1 MYNKYLDVSNYGNL
15 YRSPSM
21 KSTGSNILHLTS
33 NLRASMRSK
42 LSHASHL
49 LLYGEEGRA
58 AKVTILVVLSIAFCW
73 LPYCAMTFYSLF
85 HKRNPPPPLWTFDLA
100 LICGLC
106 NTIFSPILYA
116 FRSKRVQRDVKKVFG
131 CKIFKVKSRRKMAI
145 NGSSNPKTLQRLKSL
160 SCPQLL
166 ISSANE
172 NENEKTFS
180 SQVASDTTFEKEP
193 MICKIPKLSV
203 IDYPVNF
210 SKHLVKQNN
219 ISLE

>member
-1 MYNKYLDVSNYGNL
+1 MIYSRYLGVSNNNL

-21 KSTGSNILHLTS
+21 KSSTGSNILHLTS

-73 LPYCAMTFYSLF
+73 LPHCAVTFYGLF
-85 HKRNPPPPLWTFDLA
+85 HDQTKSARPLLPLWTFDLA
-100 LICGLC
+100 LICSLC

-116 FRSKRVQRDVKKVFG
+116 YRSQRVQRDVKKVFG
-131 CKIFKVKSRRKMAI
+131 CKMLKGQAPIKAAK
-145 NGSSNPKTLQRLKSL
+145 PKKLQRLKSL

-166 ISSANE
+166 ISSADE
-172 NENEKTFS
+172 NVNEKTFS
-180 SQVASDTTFEKEP
+180 SQFTTRSSFEREP
-193 MICKIPKLSV
+193 MIFNKPCT
-203 IDYPVNF
+203 F
-210 SKHLVKQNN
+210 
-219 ISLE
+219 